1 MALVTHCRTAW
12 HQLGML
18 GLAACLMIGG
28 CAQFPG
34 GPDALTLNDAKSEA
48 KPGEPNAVPQTRSE
62 IEKATEYWGKRYL
75 QNPRDIKIA
84 LAYGRN
90 LRAMGEKQRALA
102 VFQQASIFFGDN
114 RELAGDYGRLALD
127 LDQVQL
133 ADRLLAAADDPVHPD
148 WRIVSARGTVLAKQG
163 KYAEALPFYDR
174 ALSLAHDQPSILS
187 NLALA
192 TAMSGDPARAESLLR
207 RAEAADGAS
216 PKIRQN
222 LALVLGL
229 QGKYDEANLI
239 AARDVPMET
248 AAENTSF
255 LRQVVKLQPKAM
267 PSTADKS
274 VDVAEAPPVQS
285 KSSKPAQVADAAAAK
300 GNAAKPAKPERAPV
314 AEPAPASQPWS
325 TAPKQAAAAPASLA
339 WSTDLKQAEAPP
351 APTPVSVSADEAQ
364 KKTKAAAD
372 EVTHKDIDLS
382 LRAPSKIDSGSA
394 KKSDTNAILPPRK
407 TADEANIWTANVSAH
422 AKKTKADPKAA
433 AEQVTHREIDLS
445 LRAPAKSDSGP
456 AKKADT
462 DAILPPG
469 KTAAAQSWTPQV
481 GSTDKPAAK

>member
-12 HQLGML
+12 HQLSASRGML

-62 IEKATEYWGKRYL
+62 IEKATEYWGKQYL

-229 QGKYDEANLI
+229 QGKYDEAKLI

-300 GNAAKPAKPERAPV
+300 GKAAKPAKPERAPL
-314 AEPAPASQPWS
+314 AEPAPASQPW
-325 TAPKQAAAAPASLA
+325 TTPASLA
-339 WSTDLKQAEAPP
+339 WSTDLRQADATHAP
-351 APTPVSVSADEAQ
+351 APVSVSADEAQ

-382 LRAPSKIDSGSA
+382 LRAPSKSDSGSA
-394 KKSDTNAILPPRK
+394 KKADTDAILPPRK
-407 TADEANIWTANVSAH
+407 TADEAPIWTANVSAH
-422 AKKTKADPKAA
+422 PKQTKADSKAA
-433 AEQVTHREIDLS
+433 AEEVTHKDVDLS
-445 LRAPAKSDSGP
+445 LRAPAKSDSGS

-469 KTAAAQSWTPQV
+469 KTAAVQSRTPQV
-481 GSTDKPAAK
+481 ASTGTPAAK